1 MTSAPNYQDAGPPIV
16 SGPGPREPLP
26 MTSPAQQPAGSVAT
40 TGRQDLGPPVT
51 AGPGP
56 RYDYSTPNAVGR

>member
-16 SGPGPREPLP
+16 PGPGPREPLP
-26 MTSPAQQPAGSVAT
+26 MTSPAQPAGSVAT
-40 TGRQDLGPPVT
+40 TGRQDVGPPVT